1 MAGIETWW
9 DDLTRDRSAAIL
21 ELVLDAIADDYENLE
36 TILNTIN
43 RWYQDD
49 PGLKGWKA
57 LEAVPV
63 SRQEAI
69 EALRELTEEGFAQAY
84 IYDGGAKQF
93 RAVSFRQNQAGVLWF
108 YVTEKGLRTASR
120 LHKWST
126 EISETG

>member
-36 TILNTIN
+36 TILKTIN
-43 RWYQDD
+43 RCYPDD

-63 SRQEAI
+63 SRPEAI
-69 EALRELTEEGFAQAY
+69 NALRELTQEGFAQAY
-84 IYDGGAKQF
+84 VYDGGAKQF
-93 RAVSFRQNQAGVLWF
+93 QAVSFGQHEAGVLWF

>member
-1 MAGIETWW
+1 LAGIDHWW
-9 DDLTRDRSAAIL
+9 NDLIRDRSAAIL

-43 RWYQDD
+43 RWYPDD
-49 PGLKGWKA
+49 TGLKGWKA

-63 SRQEAI
+63 SRPEATK
-69 EALRELTEEGFAQAY
+69 ALRELTEEGFAQAY
-84 IYDGGAKQF
+84 VYDAGAKQF
-93 RAVSFRQNQAGVLWF
+93 QAVSFRHHQAAMLWF
-108 YVTEKGLRTASR
+108 YVTDKGLCAASR